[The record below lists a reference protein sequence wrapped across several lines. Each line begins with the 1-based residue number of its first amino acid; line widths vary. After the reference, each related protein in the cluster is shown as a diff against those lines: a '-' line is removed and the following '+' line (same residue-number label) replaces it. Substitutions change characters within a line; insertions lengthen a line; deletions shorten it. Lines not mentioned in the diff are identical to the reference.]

1 MRTIAKTIAYN
12 KDHVAVYFCIF
23 ILFLTS
29 MGIWVGWNGREL
41 YIDAFIGFVLWGL
54 IRKEHIKLNKEK
66 KNVIILLSLFFS
78 YAYLKFANFNMFGVI
93 GGVIGYIFPVTFL
106 VLLNE
111 DDKKKCLKYIVK
123 WFAILMVPAMI
134 TYLLC
139 QTIGLPSFGKLQVSD
154 SPYLPQWYLN
164 KENYIFCTMYA
175 LKETER
181 FNGPFNEPGHLGM
194 MAAFL
199 LFADGFN
206 FKKKS
211 TWIILLALL
220 VTLSLSGYV
229 LAFVGYMF
237 TRYYQKKMKLKF
249 IILFLVAVLV
259 GYLFANF
266 YNGGDNV
273 INERI
278 VSRLEPD
285 EEKGIAGNNR
295 VQGDIHLY
303 FLTMFSDTKLILFGY
318 DKETMDYLLST
329 ESRGNGM
336 EMYMVSFGLI
346 GVILSIFFYFVVFFY
361 RNDKKAASLFLT
373 FVILMLLQ
381 RSYWYWFSW
390 IICYLYGLSSWD
402 KNIYLKKSN

>member
-1 MRTIAKTIAYN
+1 MRKNAKIIAYN

-23 ILFLTS
+23 VLFLTS
-29 MGIWVGWNGREL
+29 MELWIAWNGRAV
-41 YIDAFIGFVLWGL
+41 YINAFIGFVLWAL
-54 IRKEHIKLNKEK
+54 IWKEGIKLNTD
-66 KNVIILLSLFFS
+66 NRNLVILLSLFFS
-78 YAYLKFANFNMFGVI
+78 FTCLNLIYKNVSGII
-93 GGVIGYIFPVTFL
+93 GGLFGYMLPISCL

-111 DDKKKCLKYIVK
+111 RDQRKCLNYIVK
-123 WFAILMVPAMI
+123 WFAILMIPAMI

-139 QTIGLPSFGKLQVSD
+139 QTVGLPSLGTLKLSNN
-154 SPYLPQWYLN
+154 PYLPDWYLY
-164 KENYIFCTMYA
+164 KENYLFCTMYA
-175 LKETER
+175 LKETVR

-194 MAAFL
+194 MSAFL

-295 VQGDIHLY
+295 VRGDIHLY
-303 FLTMFSDTKLILFGY
+303 FLKMFNDTKLLLFGY
-318 DKETMDYLLST
+318 DRETMAWLAENGSVGT
-329 ESRGNGM
+329 GM

>member
-1 MRTIAKTIAYN
+1 MGESANSIASN

-29 MGIWVGWNGREL
+29 MGIWVGWNGRSL
-41 YIDAFIGFVLWGL
+41 YIDAFIGIVLWVL
-54 IRKEHIKLNKEK
+54 IKKKHIKLNKEK
-66 KNVIILLSLFFS
+66 KYVIILLSLFFS
-78 YAYLKFANFNMFGVI
+78 YAYLKFANVNVFGII
-93 GGVIGYIFPVTFL
+93 GGVISYIFPVTFL

-111 DDKKKCLKYIVK
+111 DDKNKCLEYIVK
-123 WFAILMVPAMI
+123 WFTILMVPAMI

-139 QTIGLPSFGKLQVSD
+139 QTVGLPSLGKLLVSD
-154 SPYLPQWYLN
+154 NPYQPLWYLY
-164 KENYIFCTMYA
+164 KENYFFCTMYA
-175 LKETER
+175 LKETTR

-199 LFADGFN
+199 LFADGYN

-220 VTLSLSGYV
+220 LTLSLSGYV

-237 TRYYQKKMKLKF
+237 TKYYQGKMKLKF
-249 IILFLVAVLV
+249 IILFLMAVFV
-259 GYLFANF
+259 GYLFATF
-266 YNGGDNV
+266 YNGGENA

-285 EEKGIAGNNR
+285 EEKGIEGNNR
-295 VQGDIHLY
+295 VFGNIHLY
-303 FLTMFSDTKLILFGY
+303 FLTMLNDTKLLLFGY

-329 ESRGNGM
+329 GSRGTGM
-336 EMYMVSFGLI
+336 EMYMVSYGLV
-346 GVILSIFFYFVVFFY
+346 GVILSIFFYFVVYLY
-361 RNDKKAASLFLT
+361 RNDKRAASLFLT

-381 RSYWYWFSW
+381 RSSWYWFSW
-390 IICYLYGLSSWD
+390 VICYLYGLSSWA
-402 KNIYLKKSN
+402 KNTNLKKFN